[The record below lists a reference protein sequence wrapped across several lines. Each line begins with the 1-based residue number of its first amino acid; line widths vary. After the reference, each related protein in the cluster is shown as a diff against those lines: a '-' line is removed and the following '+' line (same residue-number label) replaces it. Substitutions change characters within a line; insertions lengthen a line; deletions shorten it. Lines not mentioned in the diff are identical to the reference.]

1 MPPRLI
7 PYKNA
12 TILLLDNRPST
23 TSELPQCTHVFVKS
37 LRHPYP
43 DSYLC
48 YIGNCTT
55 CAFKGYDCYSTSNNF
70 FKSVNSPLKR
80 LS

>member
-7 PYKNA
+7 PYKNT

-37 LRHPYP
+37 LRH
-43 DSYLC
+43 SYLC
-48 YIGNCTT
+48 YMGNCTT
-55 CAFKGYDCYSTSNNF
+55 CAFKGYDCYTTSNNF